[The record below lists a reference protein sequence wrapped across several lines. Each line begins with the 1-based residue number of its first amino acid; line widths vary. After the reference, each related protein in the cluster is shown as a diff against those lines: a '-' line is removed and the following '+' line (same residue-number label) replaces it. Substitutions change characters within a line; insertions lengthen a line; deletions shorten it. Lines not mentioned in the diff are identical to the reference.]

1 MKQRHLLV
9 AGLCALVAASAAL
22 VMQHDQESAARER
35 ALRAISRVPARS
47 APNDA
52 IANGTRTA
60 RSAPLSEPRA
70 SVERRDP
77 DVARRRPD
85 EAAIMSELRALAQ
98 SSPERSLE
106 LVREA
111 DARFPGSE
119 DAPERWWFKI
129 RSLVNLGRLAEAHS
143 EATVMVDTFRDTP
156 WAGDVERHLLTH
168 PLDHP
173 AQRGNLPE

>member
-1 MKQRHLLV
+1 MKQRHLLA
-9 AGLCALVAASAAL
+9 AGICALVAASAAL
-22 VMQHDQESAARER
+22 IAQDHRESAVRERGVREVSRISAARSAQNDSLASVTRNANPARPPEP
-35 ALRAISRVPARS
+35 RVP
-47 APNDA
+47 
-52 IANGTRTA
+52 
-60 RSAPLSEPRA
+60 
-70 SVERRDP
+70 VERRR
-77 DVARRRPD
+77 AD
-85 EAAIMSELRALAQ
+85 EATIMAELRALAQ
-98 SSPERSLE
+98 SAPERSLE

-119 DAPERWWFKI
+119 DAPERAWFKI
-129 RSLVNLGRLAEAHS
+129 RSLVNLGRLAEARS